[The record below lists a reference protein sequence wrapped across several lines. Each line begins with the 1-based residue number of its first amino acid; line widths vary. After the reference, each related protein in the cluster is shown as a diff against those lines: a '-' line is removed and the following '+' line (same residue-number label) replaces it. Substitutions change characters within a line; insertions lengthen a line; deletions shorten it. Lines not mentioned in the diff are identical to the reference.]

1 MHLWATAR
9 AAGER
14 LADGRCCV
22 LLMLVCPSVPAGVV
36 AQAVGGAALC
46 WRARPRPQCG
56 AFVLTDAG
64 GYGRLVKAASDEGRF
79 AAVFDYGVMVNV
91 TPHDA
96 VGASFFASL
105 ETNPAAGPAVRYRR
119 WFDSNS
125 SLDVALGVPTNGRQ
139 SGVFGLVKVNPT
151 HWLGVAL
158 RPKLIRAYDYSN
170 CPPFCAPVMRTRFG
184 TTAGVELSGPPG
196 VAASAVG
203 LLALIIA
210 FASLSSD

>member
-1 MHLWATAR
+1 MQ
-9 AAGER
+9 GQSSE
-14 LADGRCCV
+14 
-22 LLMLVCPSVPAGVV
+22 
-36 AQAVGGAALC
+36 GGAQSRSCAPGRGPTGGNGLEP
-46 WRARPRPQCG
+46 RSAARQ
-56 AFVLTDAG
+56 T
-64 GYGRLVKAASDEGRF
+64 AAPSI
-79 AAVFDYGVMVNV
+79 
-91 TPHDA
+91 
-96 VGASFFASL
+96 
-105 ETNPAAGPAVRYRR
+105 ETNPAVGPAVRYRR

-139 SGVFGLVKVNPT
+139 SGVFGFVKVNPT

-184 TTAGVELSGPPG
+184 MTAGLELSGPPG
-196 VAASAVG
+196 AAASAVG